1 MNTFKK
7 ITSSE
12 LNYSNLHK
20 DKKLTIM
27 ELIDYLKENNAPS
40 SAERYKREID
50 LFFLS
55 VENPKTATY
64 TDVLEYLGGLTK
76 RIKNRSATLSA
87 IKKYYQYLVTTG
99 QRIDNP
105 SASIKLRDNKNTD
118 VQLQDLF
125 KTEELEQLLERKE
138 RYTILKNRNKIIIS
152 LLIYQALTN
161 GEIQNISLS
170 DIDLEQGTIYIKA
183 GLKSNERTLKLQP
196 KQVFWLMKY
205 LQEDRPHLLAEKTD
219 KLIIS
224 KLGTAETGEGI
235 HYLIETQKHLFAPRK
250 LNPIIIRQSVITNLL
265 KQGKDVRIVQA
276 FAGHKTPSSTEK
288 YKQAKVEQLR
298 NQILKYHPLK

>member
-1 MNTFKK
+1 
-7 ITSSE
+7 
-12 LNYSNLHK
+12 
-20 DKKLTIM
+20 M

-40 SAERYKREID
+40 SAKRYKREID

-55 VENPKTATY
+55 VGNPKTATY

-76 RIKNRSATLSA
+76 RIKNRSCTLSA

-138 RYTILKNRNKIIIS
+138 RYAILKNRNKIIIS

-170 DIDLEQGTIYIKA
+170 DIDLEQGTIYVKA

-205 LQEDRPHLLAEKTD
+205 LQEDRPKLLKVLPDGED
-219 KLIIS
+219 LGGVLIIS

-250 LNPIIIRQSVITNLL
+250 LNPKIIRQSVITNLL
-265 KQGKDVRIVQA
+265 KQGKDLRIVQA